1 MSRPVS
7 PPFLY
12 TGKSIVKNYLDMIWN
27 CNGFLPSGRKGPDI
41 TMPKTKEES
50 VLTAIQKDIPLDER
64 PFKKIAAAAG
74 LEEREVLDII
84 QRLMAKGVIRKFGCV
99 IRHRQA
105 GFKKNAMILWAVPD
119 EKTADAGKAL
129 SAFKEVTHCYER
141 VPPFEGRYNLFTMVH
156 FPAGD
161 PADFV
166 RRLSQAAGVTDYRV
180 LESRDEYKK
189 SSMEYF

>member
-1 MSRPVS
+1 
-7 PPFLY
+7 
-12 TGKSIVKNYLDMIWN
+12 
-27 CNGFLPSGRKGPDI
+27 
-41 TMPKTKEES
+41 MPKTKEER
-50 VLTAIQKDIPLDER
+50 VLAAIQTDIPLVKR
-64 PFKKIAAAAG
+64 PFKEIAAAVG
-74 LEEREVLDII
+74 LEEKEILDII
-84 QRLMAKGVIRKFGCV
+84 QRLMEKGVIRKFGGV

-141 VPPFEGRYNLFTMVH
+141 VPPFEGRYNLFTMVY

-166 RRLSQAAGVTDYRV
+166 RRLSQAAGVADYRV
-180 LESRDEYKK
+180 LESREEYKK
-189 SSMEYF
+189 ISMEYFR

>member
-1 MSRPVS
+1 
-7 PPFLY
+7 
-12 TGKSIVKNYLDMIWN
+12 
-27 CNGFLPSGRKGPDI
+27 
-41 TMPKTKEES
+41 MPKTKEER
-50 VLTAIQKDIPLDER
+50 VLAAIQNDIPLDKR

-74 LEEREVLDII
+74 LGEKEVLDII
-84 QRLMAKGVIRKFGCV
+84 QRFMAKGVIRKFGGI

-105 GFKKNAMILWAVPD
+105 GFKRNAMILWAVPD

-161 PADFV
+161 SAELV
-166 RRLSQAAGVTDYRV
+166 RRLSQAAGITDYRV
-180 LESRDEYKK
+180 LESREEYKK
-189 SSMEYF
+189 ISMEYFR